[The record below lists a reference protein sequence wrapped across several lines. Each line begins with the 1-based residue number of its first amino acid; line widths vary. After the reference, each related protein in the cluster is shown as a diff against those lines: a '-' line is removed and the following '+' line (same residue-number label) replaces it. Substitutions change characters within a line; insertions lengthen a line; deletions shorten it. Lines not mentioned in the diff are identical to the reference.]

1 MSAQIIPL
9 PRPALRSLPRPAEY
23 AWLSHAAAT
32 WMRRQPTRPLDQE
45 AKEARIREIM
55 ASATPAP
62 SMPGEADILKLLRR
76 IDRKLS
82 ALSQET
88 PHQKARIK

>member
-9 PRPALRSLPRPAEY
+9 PRPRPGPAKAGPDY
-23 AWLSHAAAT
+23 RHLYWLAQAWVRADKT
-32 WMRRQPTRPLDQE
+32 
-45 AKEARIREIM
+45 KEDRIHEIM